1 MSNANVNTTVQTGEG
16 QEISSA
22 EMKSFYDT
30 ELIRNAEPLLVHDKF
45 GQKRFIPKNGGKT
58 IEFRR
63 LNPFPKA
70 TAPLT
75 EGVTPD
81 GKKLDWSKLTATVNQ
96 YGDYVTVS
104 DMLDL
109 TAVDNNILEA
119 TVILGDQAGR
129 TLDTVT
135 REIINA
141 GTNVQYA
148 QSHIK
153 KRSELTSDCTITVEA
168 VKKAINTLKKAGA
181 KKIDGS
187 YVAIIHS
194 DVAYDLMNDYEW
206 KSIKEYN
213 PENWYEGEIGRIY
226 GCRFIET
233 NEAKVFE
240 AKDLLKAS
248 RVMNVDSIVDSANG
262 VIKILEV
269 ITPEDAENLV
279 GRKVSRLGQIYT
291 IISASAQDNTITIDE
306 NTENTDIIPGGDL
319 CPGEGGQNGCNVY
332 STLFIGADAYGVTE
346 VEGGGLQ
353 TIIKQLGSAGSGDP
367 LNQRATVGWKA
378 VKTAAILSQPFMVRL
393 ETTSSLNNSSL

>member
-1 MSNANVNTTVQTGEG
+1 MSELNTNTTIQTGEG
-16 QEISSA
+16 QEISSV
-22 EMKSFYDT
+22 EMKAYYDT
-30 ELIRNAEPLLVHDKF
+30 ELIRNAEPLLIHDRF

-70 TAPLT
+70 SKPLV

-81 GKKLDWSKLTATVNQ
+81 GKKLDWSKLSATVNQ
-96 YGDYVTVS
+96 YGDYVTIS

-135 REIINA
+135 REVINA
-141 GTNVQYA
+141 GTNVQYGEGNVK
-148 QSHIK
+148 H
-153 KRSELTSDCTITVEA
+153 RYELSSSNTISVSA
-168 VKKAINTLKKAGA
+168 VKKAINTLKKGGA

-187 YVAIIHS
+187 YIAIIHS

-206 KSIKEYN
+206 QSVKEYN

-233 NEAKVFE
+233 NEAKVFKGE
-240 AKDLLKAS
+240 DLIESS
-248 RVMNVDSIVDSANG
+248 RNLTVSSIDSENST
-262 VIKILEV
+262 ILTIQQD
-269 ITPEDAENLV
+269 ITENDAVNLV
-279 GRKVSRLGQIYT
+279 GRKIQRGGGVAT
-291 IISASAQDNTITIDE
+291 IVAANAADNTITIDK
-306 NTENTDIIPGGDL
+306 NAAAIDISLYSEL
-319 CPGEGGQNGCNVY
+319 CPGEGGYEGCPVY

-346 VEGGGLQ
+346 VEGGGLK

-367 LNQRATVGWKA
+367 LDQRATVGWKA

-393 ETTSSLNNSSL
+393 ETASSLNNNY

>member
-1 MSNANVNTTVQTGEG
+1 MSEFNVNTTVQTGENA
-16 QEISSA
+16 EISSV
-22 EMKSFYDT
+22 EMKTFYDT

-45 GQKRFIPKNGGKT
+45 GQKRSISKNGGKT

-70 TAPLT
+70 SEPLV

-81 GKKLDWSKLTATVNQ
+81 GKKLDWSKQTATVNQ

-135 REIINA
+135 REVINA

-148 QSHIK
+148 AGEVDCRHKLDMSH
-153 KRSELTSDCTITVEA
+153 LMTVSA
-168 VKKAINTLKKAGA
+168 VKKAVNTLKKGLA
-181 KKIDGS
+181 KKINGD

-194 DVAYDLMNDYEW
+194 NVAYDLMNDEEW
-206 KSIKEYN
+206 QNVKDYN
-213 PENWYEGEIGRIY
+213 PKDWYEGEIGRIF
-226 GCRFIET
+226 GCRFIEST
-233 NEAKVFE
+233 EAKIFKGE
-240 AKDLLKAS
+240 ALSSENKNLSVKTALS
-248 RVMNVDSIVDSANG
+248 
-262 VIKILEV
+262 
-269 ITPEDAENLV
+269 EDAKTVTINETLSAEDIEKLIGRSILINEN
-279 GRKVSRLGQIYT
+279 RYTVSAATQNSITTEELISKADATANAVIY
-291 IISASAQDNTITIDE
+291 
-306 NTENTDIIPGGDL
+306 
-319 CPGEGGQNGCNVY
+319 PGEAGKEGMDVY

-346 VEGGGLQ
+346 VEGGGLKL
-353 TIIKQLGSAGSGDP
+353 IIKQLGSAGSGDP

-378 VKTAAILSQPFMVRL
+378 VKTAAILSQPFMVRV
-393 ETTSSLNNSSL
+393 ETASSLVD